1 MRVLLDS
8 NIIFDF
14 LLERQPFFQAARELM
29 FRNSNG
35 EFEGFISSITPV
47 NLFYHGRK
55 IVGAAKIRQGI
66 DDLLKVVRVC
76 HITHTSLVQALD
88 LPFADY
94 EDAVQHASAAESGL
108 DAIVT
113 RNLSDYKNATL
124 PVFSPI
130 AFLEKV
136 RSGPQLN

>member
-8 NIIFDF
+8 NIVFDF
-14 LLERQPFFQAARELM
+14 LLERQPFFQVARELM
-29 FRNSNG
+29 LRNSKG

-76 HITHTSLVQALD
+76 PITYASLVQALA

-108 DAIVT
+108 EAIVT
-113 RNLSDYKNATL
+113 RNLGDYKNATL

-130 AFLEKV
+130 DFLAKV
-136 RSGPQLN
+136 KSGPESN